1 MIEDSLKQKL
11 SLMLDDELGRDES
24 LKLLAGIES
33 DPALRAQWRRYN
45 LVGMA
50 LRSQSSLVPDS
61 GFVDRISAALADEPT
76 ILAPQAAKSATRRD
90 MGYRDKVVT
99 LALAASLA
107 AVAVMVGKSLH
118 DYSPMN
124 GPNVI
129 AQSGIDGDNA
139 QASVDPEFRDYL
151 VAHYETAYLSG
162 AQGMLPSVRLVSSG
176 SPR

>member
-33 DPALRAQWRRYN
+33 DPALRVQWHRYN

-90 MGYRDKVVT
+90 MGYRDKAVT

-107 AVAVMVGKSLH
+107 AVAVMVGQSLH

-129 AQSGIDGDNA
+129 GQAGDT